1 MMAPCQEKTF
11 YWYFKP
17 IAVTCKCMGIFPL
30 QNILSN
36 DPKDLKVKM
45 KSLAYLYSSGIF
57 AANIYMIWYFSGFIF
72 NVKEY
77 FYLFIVV
84 DVILVR
90 TTLCFLYCGS
100 QSRKLP
106 KLIRLLDAFDKK
118 KTSVLTDKTDTTL
131 RDFVLWTALPII
143 LGFTCICMSFFE
155 SMNILLE
162 TMPPELSAQN
172 TTSAA
177 VFFGTLCVWQVVPLL
192 LYMYFASKIIGNFNI
207 INRTLR
213 KRGYV
218 ANFFDDNVK
227 YPEDMHVS
235 LEYLRHMHNMTTKSV
250 YELGKCYGDFMAVDQ
265 LCVIVMVITNVCTF
279 INTRSHDIH
288 LIAFTIINVFIV
300 LCVLLISHRIKESV
314 SSEDFFSTNLLL
326 KSHLSGQQS
335 GRSVARNCFFTD
347 QRQESHRG
355 NLKNLI
361 MTCNICL

>member
-1 MMAPCQEKTF
+1 
-11 YWYFKP
+11 
-17 IAVTCKCMGIFPL
+17 
-30 QNILSN
+30 
-36 DPKDLKVKM
+36 
-45 KSLAYLYSSGIF
+45 
-57 AANIYMIWYFSGFIF
+57 
-72 NVKEY
+72 
-77 FYLFIVV
+77 
-84 DVILVR
+84 
-90 TTLCFLYCGS
+90 
-100 QSRKLP
+100 
-106 KLIRLLDAFDKK
+106 
-118 KTSVLTDKTDTTL
+118 
-131 RDFVLWTALPII
+131 
-143 LGFTCICMSFFE
+143 MSFSE

-172 TTSAA
+172 TTLAA

-218 ANFFDDNVK
+218 AKFFDDNVK

-314 SSEDFFSTNLLL
+314 SLDDFY
-326 KSHLSGQQS
+326 QQ
-335 GRSVARNCFFTD
+335 
-347 QRQESHRG
+347 
-355 NLKNLI
+355 I
-361 MTCNICL
+361 YY